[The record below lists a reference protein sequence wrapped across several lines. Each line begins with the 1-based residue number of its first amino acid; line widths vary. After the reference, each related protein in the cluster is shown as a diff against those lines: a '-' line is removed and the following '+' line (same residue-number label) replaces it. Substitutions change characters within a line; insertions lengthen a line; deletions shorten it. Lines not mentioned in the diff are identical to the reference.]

1 MINFLEFGI
10 NKKNPNMSVIKPGVN
25 KNMPAA
31 SIRTPCDINS
41 NGLEFPWFRV
51 VKTLIPCDFTKKA
64 PMRAVETM
72 IINVNKIPIIS
83 FILKKTNISTIG
95 NDKNNI
101 NHFILLNYLISTFLI
116 GQILIKFYV

>member
-41 NGLEFPWFRV
+41 NGLEFP
-51 VKTLIPCDFTKKA
+51 
-64 PMRAVETM
+64 
-72 IINVNKIPIIS
+72 
-83 FILKKTNISTIG
+83 
-95 NDKNNI
+95 
-101 NHFILLNYLISTFLI
+101 
-116 GQILIKFYV
+116 